1 MPRLNRW
8 SMEERQFVA
17 ADDDDEDLG
26 QLRGRLGPTS
36 SEFDLGRSDRRR
48 PVVALSY
55 EARQLHPFRL
65 PSVMDERSC
74 ERRRAADPADQT
86 VIVRSI
92 SGRDGDFRSFAFFA
106 HGAYP
111 EMFQEDGPAS
121 LMQDA
126 SGGADLRIAV
136 AGDVVHQ
143 EVDQASLFLKNGKK
157 IDDLGVGLYRRWDRG
172 GGADRFGGGPD
183 GRRLWPLDEEGE
195 EKQKGD
201 PRDSLRQH

>member
-1 MPRLNRW
+1 
-8 SMEERQFVA
+8 
-17 ADDDDEDLG
+17 
-26 QLRGRLGPTS
+26 
-36 SEFDLGRSDRRR
+36 
-48 PVVALSY
+48 
-55 EARQLHPFRL
+55 
-65 PSVMDERSC
+65 MDERSC
-74 ERRRAADPADQT
+74 ERRLAADPADEA
-86 VIVRSI
+86 VFVWGI
-92 SGRDGDFRSFAFFA
+92 SGGHGDLRSFAFFTQRT
-106 HGAYP
+106 YS
-111 EMFQEDGPAS
+111 EMLQEGGLAS

-143 EVDQASLFLKNGKK
+143 EVDQAALFLKKAKK
-157 IDDLGVGLYRRWDRG
+157 MDDLGVGLYRRWRRG